1 MSFKYTNAT
10 GVVTGDS
17 LKQSGLTPTQLFG
30 ANQDVRQYT
39 NYKDMG
45 GKRKGIYSG
54 MDSSITKAETERQQK
69 VWGDGFVRMAML
81 DVNGNAVADRPLNLD
96 GKVQYPDADGT
107 FTIVDGGMFKASA
120 KLEHE
125 RNEAIRE
132 IVEYAGAS
140 DQSLAMT
147 LGVTIDEM
155 RRELGVT
162 GNCFGKIRQQ
172 ELGVGGTC
180 WGKITQQELIDV
192 DATPEAMGLV
202 DKTSI
207 TYARASQK
215 LRIAVKA
222 RKPIVSFEMT
232 NEASKNADV

>member
-1 MSFKYTNAT
+1 MSFKYTNAA
-10 GVVTGDS
+10 GVLAGS
-17 LKQSGLTPTQLFG
+17 LKKSDLTPQQLFG

-39 NYKDMG
+39 SYKEMG
-45 GKRKGIYSG
+45 GTRKGIYSG
-54 MDSSITKAETERQQK
+54 MDSNITKAETERQQQ

-96 GKVQYPDADGT
+96 GKVHYPDADGT
-107 FTIVDGGMFKASA
+107 FTIVDGGMLKASA

-125 RNEAIRE
+125 RNEAIRQ

-147 LGVTIDEM
+147 LGVTIDVM

-172 ELGVGGTC
+172 EL
-180 WGKITQQELIDV
+180 LDV

>member
-1 MSFKYTNAT
+1 MSFKYTNA
-10 GVVTGDS
+10 GGILAGS
-17 LKQSGLTPTQLFG
+17 LKDSGLTPTQLFG

-39 NYKDMG
+39 SYKEMG
-45 GKRKGIYSG
+45 GTRKGIYSG
-54 MDSSITKAETERQQK
+54 MDSNITKAETDRQQQ

-96 GKVQYPDADGT
+96 GKVHYPDADGT
-107 FTIVDGGMFKASA
+107 FTIVDGGMLKASA

-125 RNEAIRE
+125 RNEAIRQ

-147 LGVTIDEM
+147 LGVTIDVM
-155 RRELGVT
+155 RRQLGVI
-162 GNCFGKIRQQ
+162 GN
-172 ELGVGGTC
+172 C
-180 WGKITQQELIDV
+180 WGKITQQELLDV

>member
-1 MSFKYTNAT
+1 MSFKYTNA
-10 GVVTGDS
+10 GGALAGS

-39 NYKDMG
+39 SYKEMG
-45 GKRKGIYSG
+45 GTRKGIYSG
-54 MDSSITKAETERQQK
+54 MDSNITKAETDRQQQ

-81 DVNGNAVADRPLNLD
+81 DLDGNAVADRPLNLD
-96 GKVQYPDADGT
+96 GKVHYPDADGT
-107 FTIVDGGMFKASA
+107 FTIVDGGMLKASA

-125 RNEAIRE
+125 RNEAIRQ

-147 LGVTIDEM
+147 LGVTIDVM
-155 RRELGVT
+155 RRQLGVL
-162 GNCFGKIRQQ
+162 GNCFGKI
-172 ELGVGGTC
+172 
-180 WGKITQQELIDV
+180 KQQELIDV

>member
-1 MSFKYTNAT
+1 MASFKYTNAGGT
-10 GVVTGDS
+10 LAGS

-39 NYKDMG
+39 SYKEMG
-45 GKRKGIYSG
+45 GTRKGIYSG
-54 MDSSITKAETERQQK
+54 MDSNITKAETDRQQQ

-81 DVNGNAVADRPLNLD
+81 DLDGNAVADRPLNLD
-96 GKVQYPDADGT
+96 GKVHYPDADGT
-107 FTIVDGGMFKASA
+107 FTIVDGGMLKASA

-125 RNEAIRE
+125 RNEAIRQ

-147 LGVTIDEM
+147 LGVTVAVM
-155 RRELGVT
+155 
-162 GNCFGKIRQQ
+162 QQ
-172 ELGVGGTC
+172 ELGVGGRCFTKKD
-180 WGKITQQELIDV
+180 GTPSITV

>member
-1 MSFKYTNAT
+1 MASFKYTNAA
-10 GVVTGDS
+10 GVLAGS
-17 LKQSGLTPTQLFG
+17 LKKSDLTPQQLFG

-39 NYKDMG
+39 SYKEMG
-45 GKRKGIYSG
+45 GTRKGIYSG
-54 MDSSITKAETERQQK
+54 MDSNITKAETDRQQQ

-96 GKVQYPDADGT
+96 GKVHYPDADGT
-107 FTIVDGGMFKASA
+107 FTIVDGGMLKASA

-125 RNEAIRE
+125 RNEAIRQ

-147 LGVTIDEM
+147 LGVTIDVM
-155 RRELGVT
+155 RAQLGVR
-162 GNCFGKIRQQ
+162 GDCFGKIKQQ
-172 ELGVGGTC
+172 EL
-180 WGKITQQELIDV
+180 LDV

>member
-1 MSFKYTNAT
+1 MASFKYTNAAGT
-10 GVVTGDS
+10 LAGS

-39 NYKDMG
+39 SYKEMG
-45 GKRKGIYSG
+45 GTRKGIYSG
-54 MDSSITKAETERQQK
+54 MDSNITKAETDRQQQ

-81 DVNGNAVADRPLNLD
+81 DLDGNAVADRPLNLD
-96 GKVQYPDADGT
+96 GKVHYPDADGT
-107 FTIVDGGMFKASA
+107 FTIVDGGMLKASA

-125 RNEAIRE
+125 RNEAIRQ

-147 LGVTIDEM
+147 LGVTIDVM

-172 ELGVGGTC
+172 EL
-180 WGKITQQELIDV
+180 LDV

>member
-1 MSFKYTNAT
+1 MASFKYTNAV

-17 LKQSGLTPTQLFG
+17 LKKSGLTPTQLFG

-39 NYKDMG
+39 SYKEMG
-45 GKRKGIYSG
+45 GTRKGIYSG
-54 MDSSITKAETERQQK
+54 MDSNITKAETDRQQQ

-96 GKVQYPDADGT
+96 GKVHYPDADGT
-107 FTIVDGGMFKASA
+107 FTIVDGGMLKASA

-125 RNEAIRE
+125 RNEAIRQ

-147 LGVTIDEM
+147 LGVTIDVM

-172 ELGVGGTC
+172 EL
-180 WGKITQQELIDV
+180 LDV

-215 LRIAVKA
+215 LRIAVKS

>member
-1 MSFKYTNAT
+1 MSFKYINTTSGAVA
-10 GVVTGDS
+10 GS
-17 LKQSGLTPTQLFG
+17 LKKSDLTPQQLFG

-39 NYKDMG
+39 SYKEMG
-45 GKRKGIYSG
+45 GTRKGIYSG
-54 MDSSITKAETERQQK
+54 MDSNIIQHETDRQQQ

-96 GKVQYPDADGT
+96 GKVHYPDSDGT
-107 FTIVDGGMFKASA
+107 FTIVDGGMLKASA

-125 RNEAIRE
+125 RNEAIRQ

-147 LGVTIDEM
+147 LGVSIDVM
-155 RRELGVT
+155 RRQLGVT
-162 GNCFGKIRQQ
+162 GN
-172 ELGVGGTC
+172 C
-180 WGKITQQELIDV
+180 WGKITQQELLDV

>member
-1 MSFKYTNAT
+1 MSFKYVNTTT
-10 GVVTGDS
+10 GVVAGS
-17 LKQSGLTPTQLFG
+17 LKKSDLTPQQLFG

-39 NYKDMG
+39 SYKEMG
-45 GKRKGIYSG
+45 GTRKGIYSG
-54 MDSSITKAETERQQK
+54 MDSNITKAETDRQQQ

-96 GKVQYPDADGT
+96 GKVHYPDADGT
-107 FTIVDGGMFKASA
+107 FTIVDGGMLKASA

-125 RNEAIRE
+125 RNEAIRQ

-147 LGVTIDEM
+147 LGVTIDVM
-155 RRELGVT
+155 RRQLGVL
-162 GNCFGKIRQQ
+162 GN
-172 ELGVGGTC
+172 C